1 MKSTIKRIATVFL
14 VTVTVSVIVNAQVK
28 YTANTLKLNEGAA
41 RPKAA
46 IADLKLLIGNWRGD
60 FLGSTAEELWLEPVG
75 GAMIGMFRLYS
86 KEKPIFYEFWS
97 AFEEEGSVTMRLK
110 HFNPDMKG
118 WEEKDAFVTF
128 RLVKA
133 DADTIWFEGLTYSK
147 QKDGSLKG
155 FIALKQKDGSVK
167 EETFTMRPV
176 NR

>member
-1 MKSTIKRIATVFL
+1 
-14 VTVTVSVIVNAQVK
+14 
-28 YTANTLKLNEGAA
+28 
-41 RPKAA
+41 
-46 IADLKLLIGNWRGD
+46 
-60 FLGSTAEELWLEPVG
+60 
-75 GAMIGMFRLYS
+75 MIGMFRLYS

-167 EETFTMRPV
+167 EETFTMRSV